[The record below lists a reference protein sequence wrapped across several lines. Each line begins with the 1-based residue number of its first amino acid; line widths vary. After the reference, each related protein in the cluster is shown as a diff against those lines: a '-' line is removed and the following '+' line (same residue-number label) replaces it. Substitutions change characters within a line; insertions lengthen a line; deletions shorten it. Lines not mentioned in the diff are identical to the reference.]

1 MQFGTM
7 NLFPLIKVNARYE
20 GYFLSK
26 EGAVYSTKRS
36 SKLSDAPYKMAGSGY
51 GYLKYY
57 TLNKV
62 SVDGNSLLRLAK
74 AHKDFN
80 ADVMSPVITKLN
92 SSLASQAGAGKRSHA
107 QDVAQG
113 IKERGFVIAQ
123 VAMHDGKEHLLFG
136 SKPAIHMTEAS
147 YRDEMTRL
155 AAQKPGAKFVAL
167 KIVASVVSGGVQWE

>member
-7 NLFPLIKVNARYE
+7 NLFPLIKLNARYE

-36 SKLSDAPYKMAGSGY
+36 SKPSDAPYKMTGSGY

-80 ADVMSPVITKLN
+80 VDTSAPV
-92 SSLASQAGAGKRSHA
+92 AGVAPKVVTVAGTKRSHA
-107 QDVAQG
+107 TALDQG
-113 IKERGFVIAQ
+113 IKGRGFVIAQ
-123 VAMHDGKEHLLFG
+123 VAVHDGQEHLLFG

-155 AAQKPGAKFVAL
+155 AAQKPGTKFVAL